1 MKKIIQLTESD
12 LKRVI
17 KKILNE
23 GWRDDD
29 DDDDTKVLKR
39 KPHVMPNIDEFLNR
53 VDVDNTDDGYTYKG
67 ITYEKVW
74 YTDDNGLYKWVWDYS
89 TSEDKK
95 KDTM

>member
-1 MKKIIQLTESD
+1 MKKILRLTESD

-23 GWRDDD
+23 GWRDD